1 MVWAGERVE
10 VPLSGRGRRQLGFSL
25 VQLLVSLAVVGMIW
39 VVGAPSLFRTTSR
52 ARVRLAAAELAT
64 TLRLSR
70 IYALRHS
77 ANVGAKFRTLQ
88 DGVVTFTLYR
98 DGDGDGVRTRDI
110 DSGVDPPAQPP
121 RRLTALGRGVGFGF
135 PPGGP
140 LPHPTSGRLLDRL
153 DDPIRFNRSDIAS
166 FSSEGGATPGTLY
179 LTDGRRELFA
189 VRVSNRTGRVRVMRF
204 DHDSE
209 KWRSN

>member
-110 DSGVDPPAQPP
+110 DSGVDPPAQSLVRLPSFARPP
-121 RRLTALGRGVGFGF
+121 E
-135 PPGGP
+135 PG
-140 LPHPTSGRLLDRL
+140 
-153 DDPIRFNRSDIAS
+153 
-166 FSSEGGATPGTLY
+166 
-179 LTDGRRELFA
+179 
-189 VRVSNRTGRVRVMRF
+189 
-204 DHDSE
+204 
-209 KWRSN
+209 